1 MGIDDALA
9 LVFAYKSRMLEIL
22 AVCASGGNVLPE
34 RGIENL
40 RFLYSL
46 MEEEVVPLCVMGRK
60 RPFRGRFTPIDEI
73 HGKDGFGNVTSQ
85 REFRGCSRPLPL
97 GTMTTLAQTIEESED
112 PVTLI
117 ALSPLTDVAVLLQR
131 FPETKTHIREII
143 LMGGG
148 IRGIG
153 NVTPCAEFNILSDPV
168 AAQRVLRSRVPIL
181 LVPLDVTTMTRLLCA
196 ELERLRSSGSR
207 LNEALARML
216 EYYFRFH
223 ADYEGFCGC
232 YLHDVLTVGLA
243 ADRSLALD
251 VRQVSLQVDTR
262 RGLTL
267 GQTIADL
274 RERARN
280 NDSNVCVVFAVEAAR
295 FVERLVSVISQP
307 RPKASAGQPP
317 EHSE

>member
-143 LMGGG
+143 LATNPSMEGDATALY
-148 IRGIG
+148 IKRQLA
-153 NVTPCAEFNILSDPV
+153 NTPV
-168 AAQRVLRSRVPIL
+168 RV
-181 LVPLDVTTMTRLLCA
+181 TRLARGLPMGSD
-196 ELERLRSSGSR
+196 LEFADQNTLLR
-207 LNEALARML
+207 ALA
-216 EYYFRFH
+216 
-223 ADYEGFCGC
+223 G
-232 YLHDVLTVGLA
+232 
-243 ADRSLALD
+243 
-251 VRQVSLQVDTR
+251 RQDM
-262 RGLTL
+262 
-267 GQTIADL
+267 
-274 RERARN
+274 
-280 NDSNVCVVFAVEAAR
+280 
-295 FVERLVSVISQP
+295 P
-307 RPKASAGQPP
+307 
-317 EHSE
+317 